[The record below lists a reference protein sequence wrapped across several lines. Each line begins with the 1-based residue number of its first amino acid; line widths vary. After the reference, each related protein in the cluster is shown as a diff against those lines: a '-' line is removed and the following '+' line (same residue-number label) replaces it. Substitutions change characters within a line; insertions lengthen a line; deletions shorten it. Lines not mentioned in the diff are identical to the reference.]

1 MNKKYLQPL
10 MAVFLFAA
18 VSVVTADEVS
28 AFTAGSEVSAIEWV
42 EHNRRLLNETTIGKD
57 LAASDDQRV
66 VTLYKQATKLLHK
79 AQERYIN
86 GQFESAILASRA
98 SLEAIYHADRIMYDL
113 PVK

>member
-18 VSVVTADEVS
+18 VSVVN
-28 AFTAGSEVSAIEWV
+28 AGEVSAIEWV
-42 EHNRRLLNETTIGKD
+42 DHNQRLLNETTIGKE

-66 VTLYKQATKLLHK
+66 VYLYKQATKLLHK

-86 GQFESAILASRA
+86 GHYDAAILASRA

>member
-10 MAVFLFAA
+10 MAVFLFVA
-18 VSVVTADEVS
+18 VSVASAD
-28 AFTAGSEVSAIEWV
+28 GVSAIEWV
-42 EHNRRLLNETTIGKD
+42 DHNQRLLNETTIGKD
-57 LAASDDQRV
+57 LAASDDQIV
-66 VTLYKQATKLLHK
+66 IYLYKQATKLLHK

-86 GQFESAILASRA
+86 GEYESAILASRA